1 MINRNYNY
9 FYIFLV
15 IMLII
20 FFIIINSYT
29 KKSIYKEGY
38 KGWRWGTGFRGVG
51 WRGNNFN

>member
-1 MINRNYNY
+1 
-9 FYIFLV
+9 
-15 IMLII
+15 MLII